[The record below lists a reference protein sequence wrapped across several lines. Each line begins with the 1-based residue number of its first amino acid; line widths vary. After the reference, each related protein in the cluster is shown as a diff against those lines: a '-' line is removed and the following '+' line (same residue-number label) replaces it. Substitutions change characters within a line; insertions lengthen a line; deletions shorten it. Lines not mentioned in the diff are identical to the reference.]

1 MRFKLQRSKD
11 PQQPFYFE
19 IQAAGNYETL
29 AQAKRTWRRLMRNTP
44 STSS

>member
-19 IQAAGNYETL
+19 IQASGNYETL
-29 AQAKRTWRRLMRNTP
+29 ATSETYVEKATRNTP
-44 STSS
+44 STS